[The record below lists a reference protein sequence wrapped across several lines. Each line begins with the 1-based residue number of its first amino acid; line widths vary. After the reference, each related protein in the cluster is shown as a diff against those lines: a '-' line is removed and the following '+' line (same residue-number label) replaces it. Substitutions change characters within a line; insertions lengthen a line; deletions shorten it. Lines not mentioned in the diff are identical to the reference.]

1 MAPSSK
7 KRGRSMFDSV
17 KLLESQDVSAAKKR
31 HVSTKRDLARSK
43 AATGQTKVYGSL
55 MECRILLQRSI
66 QTVHAETSESNSDG
80 DDENE
85 EAVEKCNQLLAKL
98 LEARERLVPSVTDD
112 DDETDYEELTANS
125 DSSQLEKKLQNQY
138 DICQTEWKQTLNRR
152 HKDVRLHAG
161 LTAKAQFRVM
171 DSSFWEQVD
180 ATVQHEQLRVGGN
193 NNTDD
198 SKNVFDDTKV
208 YQHLLKGTF
217 ATCFWTILYILRQ
230 LCCAALVP
238 LLLFLFLCPVCD
250 DIKCSRITPRQ
261 CRIKLLFRRP
271 LQRSFLCVPV
281 PLFLVFVFGP

>member
-1 MAPSSK
+1 MVSSK

-17 KLLESQDVSAAKKR
+17 KLLESQDASAAKKR

-55 MECRILLQRSI
+55 MECRIMLQRSI
-66 QTVHAETSESNSDG
+66 QTVHAETNESSD
-80 DDENE
+80 DNDNE

-98 LEARERLVPSVTDD
+98 LEARERLVPSVNENGDGDDDD
-112 DDETDYEELTANS
+112 DDETDYEELTQNT
-125 DSSQLEKKLQNQY
+125 DSSQLEQKLQNQY

-193 NNTDD
+193 NNADD
-198 SKNVFDDTKV
+198 SQNVFDDTKV

-217 ATCFWTILYILRQ
+217 RLWTFFGLYFVFFSG
-230 LCCAALVP
+230 CV
-238 LLLFLFLCPVCD
+238 
-250 DIKCSRITPRQ
+250 
-261 CRIKLLFRRP
+261 
-271 LQRSFLCVPV
+271 LQRSFL
-281 PLFLVFVFGP
+281 FLCSSSFVRSVTI